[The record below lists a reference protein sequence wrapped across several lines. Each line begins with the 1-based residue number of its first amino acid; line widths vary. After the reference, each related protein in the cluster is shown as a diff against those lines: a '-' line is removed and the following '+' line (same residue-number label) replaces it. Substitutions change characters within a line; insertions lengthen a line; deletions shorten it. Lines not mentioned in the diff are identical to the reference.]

1 MLVLGGLKYKTEA
14 QRLVTPIRFAPA
26 RTCYHVGMANQLTI
40 RGVSDELDQHLKIL
54 GREKG
59 KSINAVVIEI
69 LEAALG
75 VDERRRRLDRYATW
89 TQEDLK
95 EFEKHLEQQRV
106 IDEEIWR

>member
-1 MLVLGGLKYKTEA
+1 
-14 QRLVTPIRFAPA
+14 
-26 RTCYHVGMANQLTI
+26 MANQLTI
-40 RGVSDELDQHLKIL
+40 RGVSDEVDQRLKIL

-69 LEAALG
+69 LETALG
-75 VDERRRRLDRYATW
+75 VDKRRRRLDRYVTW

-95 EFEKHLEQQRV
+95 EFEKTLEQQRV